1 MQTEKQNKTT
11 REAGNAAIKFKSS
24 RQLVDLCGWIS
35 LTLVMVI
42 SFSDVGMRVCWGWGE
57 RDGHEPRNEA
67 NMAGDSHGNLLEKG
81 SVQPAYQEDCFSHY
95 L

>member
-1 MQTEKQNKTT
+1 M
-11 REAGNAAIKFKSS
+11 
-24 RQLVDLCGWIS
+24 
-35 LTLVMVI
+35 TLVMVI

-81 SVQPAYQEDCFSHY
+81 
-95 L
+95 